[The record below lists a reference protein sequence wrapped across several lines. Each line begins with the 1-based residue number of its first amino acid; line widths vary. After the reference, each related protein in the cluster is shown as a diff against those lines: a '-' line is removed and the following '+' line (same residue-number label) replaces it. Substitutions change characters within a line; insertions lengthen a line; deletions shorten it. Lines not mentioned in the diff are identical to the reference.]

1 MAAWMAEQ
9 VGPTGHV
16 VASDIDTGYLQKLD
30 LPNLEVREHDILE
43 DPLDELGPGSFD
55 LVGSRLALFHLVGR
69 QEQAVRQM
77 VNCLRPGGWLIDED
91 VDWGT
96 CAPVDPGHPRYEG
109 YRRVWRDGDSWTDRG
124 YDKSFGRNCRR
135 CSSGAASRTFV
146 TRRPRRSCAGDRPG
160 HDGGPRPWR

>member
-55 LVGSRLALFHLVGR
+55 LVGSRLALFHLAAGR
-69 QEQAVRQM
+69 SKRSGRWSIA
-77 VNCLRPGGWLIDED
+77 
-91 VDWGT
+91 
-96 CAPVDPGHPRYEG
+96 CAR
-109 YRRVWRDGDSWTDRG
+109 
-124 YDKSFGRNCRR
+124 
-135 CSSGAASRTFV
+135 AA
-146 TRRPRRSCAGDRPG
+146 G
-160 HDGGPRPWR
+160 